1 MRKQELP
8 VKVSSNTGRAPC
20 GVFSRA
26 LGVVRGLYDW
36 VLSLADRRY
45 AAALLFLIAFAE
57 SSFFPVPPDVLLI
70 ALALGAPGRALGFAA
85 ICTAGS
91 VAGGALGY
99 ALGLYVY
106 ELVGRPIIEIYGA
119 QSAYLEVRTLYRDWD
134 AVAIFVAGFTPLPYK
149 VFTIAAGAFRI
160 DFPTFLLVS
169 AVSRGAR
176 FLLVGALIFRF
187 GPRGQAVHRPLLQL
201 AHRGLCGP
209 PDRWIPAPEICYL
222 LAFLLPRGV
231 AQFGSAHGSG
241 P

>member
-1 MRKQELP
+1 MN
-8 VKVSSNTGRAPC
+8 VSSSTGGTP
-20 GVFSRA
+20 GGLLSWA
-26 LGVVRGLYDW
+26 LGIIRGLYDW

-45 AAALLFLIAFAE
+45 AGALLFLIAFAE

-99 ALGLYVY
+99 ALGLYFY
-106 ELVGRPIIEIYGA
+106 ELVGQPIIEIYGA
-119 QSAYLEVRTLYRDWD
+119 QGAYLEVQALYREWD

-176 FLLVGALIFRF
+176 FLLVSALIYRF
-187 GPRGQAVHRPLLQL
+187 GPGIKKLIDRYFSWLTVVFAVLLI
-201 AHRGLCGP
+201 GG
-209 PDRWIPAPEICYL
+209 
-222 LAFLLPRGV
+222 FLLLKY
-231 AQFGSAHGSG
+231 AIY
-241 P
+241 